1 MTKKIATAVYCV
13 SGGTH
18 VVMAYQQAVIVG
30 LKGYGGGP
38 KDGESLKSCAEREL
52 GEESGCVPEKR
63 VYHLESGGITIDHP
77 DDLELV
83 AVIDFYNGTE
93 EEIPFGNQSSRV
105 FFYRCVKFKGMAIST
120 TEMIHPRLYPI
131 GNLPFNQM
139 IIGDELIIPDVLAGR
154 PIKGH
159 LRRTADFKKIIDH
172 KINPCESEELLLLEK
187 QYMSSQVQ

>member
-1 MTKKIATAVYCV
+1 MKKIATAVYCV

-18 VVMAYQQAVIVG
+18 VVMAYQQETVIG
-30 LKGYGGGP
+30 LKGYGGEP
-38 KDGESLKSCAEREL
+38 KAGESLKECARREL
-52 GEESGCVPEKR
+52 DEESGGVPENH
-63 VYHLESGGITIDHP
+63 VNHMESGGITIDHL

-93 EEIPFGNQSSRV
+93 EDVSFGGPSSQV

-120 TEMIHPRLYPI
+120 KEMIHPRLYPI
-131 GNLPFNQM
+131 GNLPFDQM

-154 PIKGH
+154 PIRGY
-159 LRRTADFKKIIDH
+159 LRRTSDFKKIIDH